1 MKGRAERLDEESIRY
16 VYKTYMK
23 IDFPRSEL
31 KPLKSILSLIQ
42 QKRGEGYG
50 FYDKDELTGYAFL
63 IKAPSGRAYLID
75 YLAVLPSLRDR
86 GYGSACLSALQN
98 ILEEKNTLHSKIL
111 GTGEN
116 MESTANERE
125 YMIMVES
132 EDPSFAADET
142 EKQVR
147 RRRIR
152 FYEKNGFFDSQNVC
166 RLFGVEYRILGKTSC
181 MTQEEPRNMRCK
193 EELDSIYR
201 TIIPK
206 LVYHSQVKWM

>member
-1 MKGRAERLDEESIRY
+1 MKVRAERLDEESIRY

-98 ILEEKNTLHSKIL
+98 ILEEKNTLHSKLL

-125 YMIMVES
+125 YTIMVES

-152 FYEKNGFFDSQNVC
+152 FYEKNGFFDSKNDC
-166 RLFGVEYRILGKTSC
+166 SHYGVENTLVGKTTSK
-181 MTQEEPRNMRCK
+181 TQE
-193 EELDSIYR
+193 
-201 TIIPK
+201 
-206 LVYHSQVKWM
+206 

>member
-1 MKGRAERLDEESIRY
+1 MKVRAERLDEESIRY

-42 QKRGEGYG
+42 RKRGEGYG

-98 ILEEKNTLHSKIL
+98 ILEEKNTLHSKLL

-147 RRRIR
+147 RRRISVFMKR
-152 FYEKNGFFDSQNVC
+152 MDFLIPKMSAASSEWST
-166 RLFGVEYRILGKTSC
+166 EYSGKTSLHDAGRA
-181 MTQEEPRNMRCK
+181 QETCAAGKNWTAFTVPLFQSLYITAR
-193 EELDSIYR
+193 
-201 TIIPK
+201 
-206 LVYHSQVKWM
+206 